1 MYEEMEKRIKEAGIK
16 PGELAMDRDNRHK
29 YKLRI
34 FSVLLDREF
43 IFTVDDLVDCLVRN
57 DEVRK
62 EDVYDLEM
70 EEVFACI
77 IDGYCLWNLS
87 GRNSEVAK
95 AHGAGHIITGY
106 GLEWEIIREEKK

>member
-1 MYEEMEKRIKEAGIK
+1 MYEEMERRIKEAGIK
-16 PGELAMDRDNRHK
+16 PGEVAMDRDNRYK

-34 FSVLLDREF
+34 FSFLLDKEF
-43 IFTVDDLVDCLVRN
+43 IFTIDDMVDCLVRN
-57 DEVRK
+57 DEVKK

-70 EEVFACI
+70 GEVFACI

-87 GRNSEVAK
+87 GKNLEVAK

-106 GLEWEIIREEKK
+106 GIEWSIIREEKK